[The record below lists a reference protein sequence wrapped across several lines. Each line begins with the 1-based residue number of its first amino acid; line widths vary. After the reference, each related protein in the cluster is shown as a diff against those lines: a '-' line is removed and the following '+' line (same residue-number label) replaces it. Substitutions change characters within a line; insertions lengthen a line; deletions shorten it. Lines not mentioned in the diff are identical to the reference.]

1 MGMINKWQATFI
13 GLGNIIGAG
22 IFVLAG
28 TAISDAGPGAIIAFI
43 ITAVLALT
51 IALNSAELSSKIV
64 SHGGLYSFTKVT
76 MGESAGFVVGWLR
89 AISYAIAASAVA
101 IGFGSYILSFVNLPY
116 IYILLLAAILIVIAA
131 AIDYKGIGTVARVEH
146 ILVFITIGGLVLFII
161 ISIFYGHWTMPRF
174 TPFIPSRP
182 MNIIEAA
189 SLAFFA
195 YSGFNTIATLGPE
208 TEDPERSIPF
218 AILVALAVSTV
229 LYIVIIFGMLALMP
243 FKYYGI
249 TGNPLFNALVFAHAP
264 VAVEYTINI
273 VAIIATFTVTISL
286 IVAGSRTLLQMSEDR
301 LLPAWIQGRKKDSP
315 RRATLL
321 IAALA
326 IASLFIGNL
335 QVIALASNFGVIFS
349 YSLTGLAV
357 VILRKRRVNGKFKSP
372 LYPFVQILSIALSAL
387 IMFALGERAFYIG
400 TITIL
405 VGFMLYFVEKE
416 DIFGKTRKTGKEREE
431 PKGGITPSD

>member
-1 MGMINKWQATFI
+1 MISRWQATFI

-28 TAISDAGPGAIIAFI
+28 TAISDAGPGAIIAFV
-43 ITAVLALT
+43 ITAILALT

-64 SHGGLYSFTKVT
+64 SHGGLYSFTKIT

-116 IYILLLAAILIVIAA
+116 IYILLLAAIVIAVA
-131 AIDYKGIGTVARVEH
+131 AFIDYRGINTVAKVEH
-146 ILVFITIGGLVLFII
+146 ILVFITIGGLVLFIL
-161 ISIFYGHWTMPRF
+161 ISIFYGHWTAPRF
-174 TPFIPSRP
+174 TPFIPSKP
-182 MNIIEAA
+182 MAIIEAA

-208 TEDPERSIPF
+208 TKNPEKSIPF
-218 AILVALAVSTV
+218 AILIALAVSTI
-229 LYIVIIFGMLALMP
+229 LYIIIIFGMLALMP
-243 FKYYGI
+243 YEDYGV
-249 TGNPLFNALVFAHAP
+249 TGNPLFNALVFAKAP
-264 VAVEYTINI
+264 VAVEYAINI
-273 VAIIATFTVTISL
+273 VAIIATFTVTVSL
-286 IVAGSRTLLQMSEDR
+286 IVAGSRTLLQMSQDK
-301 LLPAWIQGRKKDSP
+301 LLPKWIQGREKDSP

-321 IAALA
+321 IAGLA
-326 IASLFIGNL
+326 IVSLFIGNV

-357 VILRKRRVNGKFKSP
+357 VILRKRKMEGKFKSP
-372 LYPFVQILSIALSAL
+372 FYPFVQILSIALSAL

-405 VGFMLYFVEKE
+405 VGFMLYFIEKE
-416 DIFGKTRKTGKEREE
+416 KLFGKKKDSASEIGQNS
-431 PKGGITPSD
+431 INLHD

>member
-1 MGMINKWQATFI
+1 MISRWQATFI

-28 TAISDAGPGAIIAFI
+28 TAISDAGPGAIIAFV
-43 ITAVLALT
+43 ITAILALT

-64 SHGGLYSFTKVT
+64 SHGGLYSFTKIT

-101 IGFGSYILSFVNLPY
+101 IGFGSYLLSFVSLPY
-116 IYILLLAAILIVIAA
+116 VYIILLAGIVIAVA
-131 AIDYKGIGTVARVEH
+131 AFIDYRGINTVAKVEH
-146 ILVFITIGGLVLFII
+146 ILVFITIGGLILFIL
-161 ISIFYGHWTMPRF
+161 ISIFYGHWTTPRF
-174 TPFIPSRP
+174 TPFIPSKP
-182 MNIIEAA
+182 MAIIEAA

-208 TEDPERSIPF
+208 TKNPEKSIPF
-218 AILVALAVSTV
+218 AILIALAVSTI
-229 LYIVIIFGMLALMP
+229 LYIIIIFGMLALMP
-243 FKYYGI
+243 YKDYGV
-249 TGNPLFNALVFAHAP
+249 TGNPLFNALVFANAP
-264 VAVEYTINI
+264 VAVEYAINI
-273 VAIIATFTVTISL
+273 VAIIATFTVTVSL
-286 IVAGSRTLLQMSEDR
+286 IVAGSRTLLQMSQDK
-301 LLPAWIQGRKKDSP
+301 LLPEWIQGREKDSP

-321 IAALA
+321 IAGLA
-326 IASLFIGNL
+326 IVSLFIGNV

-357 VILRKRRVNGKFKSP
+357 VILRKRKMKGKFKSP
-372 LYPFVQILSIALSAL
+372 LYPFVQILSIALSAV

-416 DIFGKTRKTGKEREE
+416 KLFGKKKDSASEIGQNS
-431 PKGGITPSD
+431 INLHD

>member
-1 MGMINKWQATFI
+1 MISRWQATFI

-28 TAISDAGPGAIIAFI
+28 TAISDAGPGAIIAFV
-43 ITAVLALT
+43 ITAILALT

-64 SHGGLYSFTKVT
+64 SHGGLYSFTKIT

-101 IGFGSYILSFVNLPY
+101 IGFGSYLLSFVSLPY
-116 IYILLLAAILIVIAA
+116 VYILLLAAIVIAVA
-131 AIDYKGIGTVARVEH
+131 AFIDYRGINTVAKVEH
-146 ILVFITIGGLVLFII
+146 ILVFITIGGLVLFIL
-161 ISIFYGHWTMPRF
+161 ISIFYGHWTAPRF
-174 TPFIPSRP
+174 TPFIPSKP
-182 MNIIEAA
+182 MAIIEAA

-208 TEDPERSIPF
+208 TKNPEKSIPF
-218 AILVALAVSTV
+218 AILIALAVSTI
-229 LYIVIIFGMLALMP
+229 LYIIIIFGMLALMP
-243 FKYYGI
+243 YKDYGV
-249 TGNPLFNALVFAHAP
+249 TGNPLFNALVFAKAP
-264 VAVEYTINI
+264 VAVEYAINI
-273 VAIIATFTVTISL
+273 VAIIATFTVTVSL
-286 IVAGSRTLLQMSEDR
+286 IVAGSRTLLQMSQDK
-301 LLPAWIQGRKKDSP
+301 LLPKWIQGREKDSP

-321 IAALA
+321 IAGLA
-326 IASLFIGNL
+326 IVSLFIGNV

-357 VILRKRRVNGKFKSP
+357 VILRKRKMEGKFKSP
-372 LYPFVQILSIALSAL
+372 FYPFVQILSIALSAV

-405 VGFMLYFVEKE
+405 VGFMLYFIEKE
-416 DIFGKTRKTGKEREE
+416 KLFGTKKDSASEIGQNS
-431 PKGGITPSD
+431 INLHD

>member
-1 MGMINKWQATFI
+1 MISRWQATFI

-28 TAISDAGPGAIIAFI
+28 TAISDAGPGAIIAFV
-43 ITAVLALT
+43 ITAILALT

-64 SHGGLYSFTKVT
+64 SHGGLYSFTKIT

-116 IYILLLAAILIVIAA
+116 IYILLLAAIVIAVA
-131 AIDYKGIGTVARVEH
+131 AFIDYRGINTVAKVEH
-146 ILVFITIGGLVLFII
+146 ILVFITIGGLVLFIL
-161 ISIFYGHWTMPRF
+161 ISIFYGHWTAPRF
-174 TPFIPSRP
+174 TPFIPSKP
-182 MNIIEAA
+182 MAIIEAA

-208 TEDPERSIPF
+208 TKNPEKSIPF
-218 AILVALAVSTV
+218 AILIALAVSTI
-229 LYIVIIFGMLALMP
+229 LYIIIIFGMLALMP
-243 FKYYGI
+243 YEDYGV
-249 TGNPLFNALVFAHAP
+249 TGNPLFNALVFAKAP
-264 VAVEYTINI
+264 VAVEYAINI
-273 VAIIATFTVTISL
+273 VAIIATFTVTVSL
-286 IVAGSRTLLQMSEDR
+286 IVAGSRTLLQMSQDK
-301 LLPAWIQGRKKDSP
+301 LLPEWIQGREKDSP

-321 IAALA
+321 IAGLA
-326 IASLFIGNL
+326 IVSLFIGNV

-357 VILRKRRVNGKFKSP
+357 VILRKRKMEGKFKSP
-372 LYPFVQILSIALSAL
+372 FYPFVQILSIALSAL

-416 DIFGKTRKTGKEREE
+416 KLFGKKKDSASEIGQNS
-431 PKGGITPSD
+431 INLHD